1 MTKLTDTLWSANP
14 VESIIAELQGMT
26 KPSIKDE
33 VIYHTDYM
41 VGQTVIPFWVH
52 NGQVRR
58 SATNQV
64 GHRYVLS
71 TNVRV
76 LC

>member
-14 VESIIAELQGMT
+14 FESIVAELQGMT

-41 VGQTVIPFWVH
+41 VSPNRH
-52 NGQVRR
+52 SLLAARR
-58 SATNQV
+58 SGMGFCNELGRTSICSFDDV
-64 GHRYVLS
+64 H
-71 TNVRV
+71 V